1 MRKRKQIL
9 LTAISVVLL
18 LIGWF
23 SYEHW
28 RYITSDNAQIDAHT
42 ILIGPKVGGYVQEVN
57 VLIGQVVKKND
68 LMVLIDQRDYKV
80 AKDVAQSDLLSL
92 EAKRKDSEKN
102 FQRLRDLFAKG
113 VVSNQQYDTAY
124 ASYNENKAKYDSA
137 MAHLQQAQ
145 LNLEYTELRAP
156 MDGIIARKSVEVGQ
170 LAAPGVAL
178 IGFVG
183 SESRWVIANLK
194 ETEIAHIKS
203 GQKVEIDVDAVP
215 SRTFHGTVESISSA
229 TGATFSLLPPD
240 NATGNFTKVVQRVPV
255 KIVFDDLNQ
264 DEIKRLQA
272 GLSAFVKIK
281 IR

>member
-1 MRKRKQIL
+1 MLLAAIL
-9 LTAISVVLL
+9 VVLL

-42 ILIGPKVGGYVQEVN
+42 ILIGSKVGGYIQEVN
-57 VLIGQVVKKND
+57 VLIGQAVKKND
-68 LMVLIDQRDYKV
+68 IMVLIDQRDYKV

-102 FQRLRDLFAKG
+102 FQRVRDLFAKG
-113 VVSNQQYDTAY
+113 VVSNQQYDTAS
-124 ASYNENKAKYDSA
+124 AAYNENKAKYDSA

-170 LAAPGVAL
+170 LAAPGMAL

-194 ETEIAHIKS
+194 ETEIAHIKP

-264 DEIKRLQA
+264 DEINRLQA

>member
-1 MRKRKQIL
+1 MTKRKQIL

-194 ETEIAHIKS
+194 ETEIAHIKP